1 MINWNDVIDYS
12 KKGSPTPDKRVE
24 KTEEEW
30 KSILTPEQFK
40 IARKKGTEPAG
51 SGALCS
57 AQEAGQYSCI
67 CCNTPLFDS
76 TIKFESGSGW
86 PSFTQPIKEN
96 AIAYINDSTF
106 GMVRIEVVCN
116 ACDAHLGHVFPDGP
130 APSGLRYCVNSESIQ
145 LTKEEG

>member
-1 MINWNDVIDYS
+1 MINWNEVIDYS
-12 KKGSPTPDKRVE
+12 KKGNPAPDKRVE

-57 AQEAGQYSCI
+57 AHDAGQYSCI
-67 CCNTPLFDS
+67 CCNNTLFDS

-116 ACDAHLGHVFPDGP
+116 ICDAHLGHVFPDGP